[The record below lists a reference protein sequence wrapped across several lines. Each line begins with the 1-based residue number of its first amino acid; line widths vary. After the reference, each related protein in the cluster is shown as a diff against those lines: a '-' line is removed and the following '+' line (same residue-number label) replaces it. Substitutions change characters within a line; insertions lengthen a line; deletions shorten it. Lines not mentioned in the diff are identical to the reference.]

1 MSRKLFLLIL
11 FSLFFSGLKAQ
22 GTRDGRYFLVMAQK
36 YAHGDGVE
44 IDTLKAIDYY
54 KKSIECG
61 FNLSKPLLALLYE
74 NQRRYAEAFPLY
86 LSFASTEKTRVGD
99 NLDLLAISRIKVGEY
114 KLEGKGTTE
123 DDALAVNWLKKALDI
138 DWGGFAHTMLGYCYL
153 HGEGTEKDSL
163 KAFNYFKIATEKY
176 NGEAGKIALATC
188 YVEGI
193 GCHPDYAKVYSLLD
207 NATDN
212 KRSTAQLLL
221 GIAYYKDSSISD
233 HYTKAVYWL
242 QLSANNT
249 HKKNAAAAMYWLAKC
264 YRFGRGVVKDIK
276 KAEDLENIAARE
288 GDEKALGLSRLL
300 QRSQF

>member
-1 MSRKLFLLIL
+1 MNKTLIL
-11 FSLFFSGLKAQ
+11 LLFICLVPYGLKAQ
-22 GTRDGRYFLVMAQK
+22 GTRDGRYYLVMAQK

-44 IDTLKAIDYY
+44 IDTLKAIDNY

-74 NQRRYAEAFPLY
+74 NQGRYTEAFPLY
-86 LSFASTEKTRVGD
+86 LSFASTEKTKVGN

-123 DDALAVNWLKKALDI
+123 DDALAVNWLNKALDI

-163 KAFNYFKIATEKY
+163 KAFNNFKIATEKY

-193 GCHPDYAKVYSLLD
+193 GCPLDYAKVYSLFD
-207 NATDN
+207 NATVN

-249 HKKNAAAAMYWLAKC
+249 DKKDAAAAMYWLAKC

-276 KAEDLENIAARE
+276 KAEDLENKAARE
-288 GDEKALGLSRLL
+288 GDEKAFGLSRLL